1 MRIAHTEALSRLEK
15 PVAPRAERS
24 AMVSAAALVGMAAIW
39 AFALFYFRDASLNHD
54 TAWYLS
60 ATRRWLFDDA
70 VLYRDIVELNPPLA
84 VYLTAP
90 PLLAAEALGIA
101 ETLAFNI
108 YVLLVAALSTALVLR
123 VVSGASAAGPAL
135 AGTYAAVALVVAAFG
150 ALPDQGQR
158 EHFAVLF
165 ALPFVTLAAFRPLG
179 VRTPLPGR
187 IGIAAF
193 ACLGLLLK
201 PHFLLAPAA
210 MSAAICWR
218 ERSWRPLF
226 TPENWTIGALAVAYL
241 LAIVAFHP
249 AYIEEIVPLARATYG
264 AYYLPLPAK
273 LPYFVVA
280 AVCAAAFV
288 ALLSRAPRFR
298 YQCTGE
304 ILFAAALGFLVAYIV
319 QDKGFGYHRIP
330 ANAFGALAAAV
341 FIVGQLEARLSP
353 AALRRSCVAIV
364 FLSAGWFLA
373 AGQYRTDI
381 DAEMHREIG
390 AEIAGQKVAGFSFF
404 LQPFFPFVTEANAEW
419 VFRYPALWPLRA
431 VLEQTEPAD
440 PATRQEARGIVE
452 KLAANVAADL
462 VHQSPDFVI
471 IDRRFG
477 RNGLDYVGL
486 FSTNPDFTRAWR
498 HYRLVKSFGGIEL
511 WERDPTSAGL
521 RSAGPLTEF

>member
-15 PVAPRAERS
+15 PAEPSAERG
-24 AMVSAAALVGMAAIW
+24 AILPTAVLVGMAAIW
-39 AFALFYFRDASLNHD
+39 AFALFYFWNASLNHD

-84 VYLTAP
+84 VYLMAP

-101 ETLAFNI
+101 DALAFNI
-108 YVLLVAALSTALVLR
+108 CVLLVAALSTALVLR

-165 ALPFVTLAAFRPLG
+165 ALPFVTLTAFRPLG

-201 PHFLLAPAA
+201 PYFLLAPAA
-210 MSAAICWR
+210 MSATICWR

-241 LAIVAFHP
+241 AAIVAFHP
-249 AYIEEIVPLARATYG
+249 AYIEEMVPLARATYG
-264 AYYLPLPAK
+264 AYYLPLAAK

-280 AVCAAAFV
+280 AISLAAFA
-288 ALLSRAPRFR
+288 ALLGRTPRFR
-298 YQCTGE
+298 FQCTGE
-304 ILFAAALGFLVAYIV
+304 ILFAAALGFLLAYIV

-330 ANAFGALAAAV
+330 ANGFGALAAVV
-341 FIVGQLEARLSP
+341 FLVGQLEARLTP
-353 AALRRSCVAIV
+353 AALRHCCIGIV
-364 FLSAGWFLA
+364 LASAGWFLA
-373 AGQYRTDI
+373 PGQYRTDI
-381 DAEMHREIG
+381 DAEMHREVG

-404 LQPFFPFVTEANAEW
+404 LQPFFPFVTEANAQW
-419 VFRYPALWPLRA
+419 VLCYPALWPLRA
-431 VLEQTEPAD
+431 VLDQTESTD
-440 PATRQEARGIVE
+440 PAKRQAAREVVE
-452 KLAANVAADL
+452 RLTANIAADL
-462 VHQSPDFVI
+462 EKEAPDFVI

-477 RNGLDYVGL
+477 RKGFDYVRL
-486 FSTNPDFTRAWR
+486 FSADPDFARAWR
-498 HYRLVKSFGGIEL
+498 RYSRTKSFGGIEL
-511 WERDPTSAGL
+511 WRRTG
-521 RSAGPLTEF
+521 